1 MKIRHIL
8 STILIALPL
17 AAGAQS
23 ITLGSCTTHDGGE
36 YNGEMQG
43 GKPSGKGKTVF
54 PDGNIY
60 EGDYFRGLRHGYGI
74 FTFFDG
80 ERYEGDWYK
89 DHQHGFGTYYFLNNN
104 CLHVFHLV
112 C

>member
-8 STILIALPL
+8 STILITLPL

-43 GKPSGKGKTVF
+43 GKPNGKGKTIF
-54 PDGNIY
+54 PD
-60 EGDYFRGLRHGYGI
+60 
-74 FTFFDG
+74 
-80 ERYEGDWYK
+80 
-89 DHQHGFGTYYFLNNN
+89 
-104 CLHVFHLV
+104 
-112 C
+112 